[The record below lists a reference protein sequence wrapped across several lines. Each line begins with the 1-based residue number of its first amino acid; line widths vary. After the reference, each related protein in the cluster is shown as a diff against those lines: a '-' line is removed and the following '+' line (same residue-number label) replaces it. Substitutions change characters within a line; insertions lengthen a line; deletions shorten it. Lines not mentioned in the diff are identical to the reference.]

1 MAGSSLTA
9 VGVEGAEDFVGR
21 MDEGE
26 DSGEDRDESRVG
38 QQEEEDRG

>member
-1 MAGSSLTA
+1 MAVDA
-9 VGVEGAEDFVGR
+9 EGAEDFVGR

-38 QQEEEDRG
+38 QQEAEGRG

>member
-1 MAGSSLTA
+1 MD
-9 VGVEGAEDFVGR
+9 VEGAEDFVGR

-38 QQEEEDRG
+38 LQEGIIREYFKY